1 MSLIKR
7 KIQKLL
13 DESSIKQ
20 DTFNKI
26 VEEINKDYDVLPE
39 ISELKKMSTRALI
52 KELENRGGR
61 MVYCG
66 LYGYYEL
73 SNRKGIVDPELDL
86 KLPQTYKVI
95 VLGD

>member
-13 DESSIKQ
+13 DESRIKQ

-39 ISELKKMSTRALI
+39 ISELKKMSTHALI

-61 MVYCG
+61 IVHCG
-66 LYGYYEL
+66 LYSYYKL
-73 SNRKGIVDPELDL
+73 SNRKEIIDPELDL
-86 KLPQTYKVI
+86 KLPQTYKII